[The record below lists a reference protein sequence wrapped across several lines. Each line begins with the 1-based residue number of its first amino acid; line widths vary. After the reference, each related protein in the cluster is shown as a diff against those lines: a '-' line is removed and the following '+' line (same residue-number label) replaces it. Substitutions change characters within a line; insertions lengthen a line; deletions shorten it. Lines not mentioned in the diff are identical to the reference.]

1 MSKWKL
7 VKLDFKN
14 NPAHFGE
21 LGIGMEETSERV
33 RSDTLFSAWVIAYAR
48 LGQDIDTLLNRFQY
62 DPKPPFRLSS
72 TFIYIEI
79 GRNSSVYYLQKP
91 LKYPINYPFPST
103 DKHDP

>member
-48 LGQDIDTLLNRFQY
+48 LGQDLDTLL
-62 DPKPPFRLSS
+62 
-72 TFIYIEI
+72 
-79 GRNSSVYYLQKP
+79 
-91 LKYPINYPFPST
+91 
-103 DKHDP
+103 